1 MLQRLS
7 HLPITVDY
15 RNVTWNANTLRSL
28 ISALRHPDRVCRI
41 TIQGSYT
48 DSVVLSKAI
57 GLSFPALESLELQ
70 NTDSFDPA
78 ILLASPFMTSIQS
91 LRHLQLDGP
100 RLYPI
105 LSEVLSV
112 TTSLV
117 DLTLGGLVT
126 ILSLVDGVSI
136 FTHLQRMPHLRNLQL
151 STWFG
156 YPIDDGDDIPPSPAA
171 TTLAELTYFRFSA
184 RFSEIEWFV
193 PGLVAPSLL
202 ELYISIYNASDILH
216 IPNLSKFICATGTV
230 FFAARLTILKAILGR
245 TFKASLF
252 AFTPPLSID
261 DPPSKIVSI
270 ETSSLVRLD
279 SASALMLTT
288 VDDIF
293 LSLFNPTEFD
303 GPFPLEDS
311 REFIKEFR
319 NVKTLRL
326 HHGLETTVADMLR
339 SPTENPL
346 PAGEEVVSDATIPT
360 STSIH
365 HSGSQFTLDILPSL
379 EEIVVYAR
387 APNMS
392 IDDKEGASALESFG
406 PFMTARHRVGRP
418 VKVFWNADGKVPR
431 YFLS

>member
-1 MLQRLS
+1 
-7 HLPITVDY
+7 
-15 RNVTWNANTLRSL
+15 
-28 ISALRHPDRVCRI
+28 
-41 TIQGSYT
+41 
-48 DSVVLSKAI
+48 VLSKAL

-70 NTDSFDPA
+70 NAGIFDTT

-100 RLYPI
+100 SLHPI

-117 DLTLGGLVT
+117 DLTLGGFVT
-126 ILSLVDGVSI
+126 ILSLMDGVSI
-136 FTHLQRMPHLRNLQL
+136 FTYLQRMPHLRNLQL
-151 STWFG
+151 STRFG
-156 YPIDDGDDIPPSPAA
+156 FSIDDEDDIPPSPAA

-184 RFSEIEWFV
+184 GYSEIEWFV
-193 PGLVAPSLL
+193 PGLVARSLR
-202 ELYISIYNASDILH
+202 ELYISIYDAPDIFH

-230 FFAARLTILKAILGR
+230 FFAARLTILEPNSYR
-245 TFKASLF
+245 TFKTSLF
-252 AFTPPLSID
+252 AFAPPHSID

-288 VDDIF
+288 VEDIF
-293 LSLFNPTEFD
+293 ISLFDPTKFD
-303 GPFPLEDS
+303 RPLPLEDL
-311 REFIKEFR
+311 REFINEFR

-326 HHGLETTVADMLR
+326 HHGLETIVADMLR
-339 SPTENPL
+339 PPTENPL
-346 PAGEEVVSDATIPT
+346 PAGEEVVSDATIST

-365 HSGSQFTLDILPSL
+365 RSGSQFTLDILPSL

-387 APNMS
+387 TPNMS
-392 IDDKEGASALESFG
+392 IDEKEGASTLESFG

-418 VKVFWNADGKVPR
+418 VTVFWNADGNVPR
-431 YFLS
+431 CFLS

>member
-7 HLPITVDY
+7 HLPIVVDY
-15 RNVTWNANTLRSL
+15 GNVTWHSDTLGRL
-28 ISALRHPDRVCRI
+28 ISALRYPDRVCRI

-48 DSVVLSKAI
+48 DSVVLSKAL
-57 GLSFPALESLELQ
+57 GSSFPALESLELQ
-70 NTDSFDPA
+70 NAGSFDPT

-91 LRHLQLDGP
+91 LRHLQLEGP
-100 RLYPI
+100 SLHPI
-105 LSEVLSV
+105 LSV

-117 DLTLGGLVT
+117 DLTLGGFVT
-126 ILSLVDGVSI
+126 ILSLMDGVSI

-151 STWFG
+151 STQYDFSFDHE
-156 YPIDDGDDIPPSPAA
+156 DDMPPSPAA
-171 TTLAELTYFRFSA
+171 TTLTELTCFRISA
-184 RFSEIEWFV
+184 GYSEIDWFL
-193 PGLVAPSLL
+193 PGLVAPSLR
-202 ELYISIYNASDILH
+202 ELHISIYDSYDSSDSSDIFH

-230 FFAARLTILKAILGR
+230 FFAARLTIWGH
-245 TFKASLF
+245 TFQTSLF
-252 AFTPPLSID
+252 AFAPPLSID

-270 ETSSLVRLD
+270 ETSTLVRLD
-279 SASALMLTT
+279 STSALMRTT
-288 VDDIF
+288 VEDIF
-293 LSLFNPTEFD
+293 LSLSDSTEFD
-303 GPFPLEDS
+303 EPIPLEDF

-339 SPTENPL
+339 PPTENPL
-346 PAGEEVVSDATIPT
+346 PTGEGVISDATIPT

-365 HSGSQFTLDILPSL
+365 PSGSQFTLDILPSL

-392 IDDKEGASALESFG
+392 IDEKEGASALELFG
-406 PFMTARHRVGRP
+406 PFMTARHRVDRP
-418 VKVFWNADGKVPR
+418 MKVFWNADGKVPR